1 MRKSSGIVFACVA
14 FAVVGLIAG
23 CSERTVIPTSLDSY
37 NCKDGNFKIQYPTG
51 WLVESSGK
59 GSYASASFTSGKA
72 QILVSTSLAGSL
84 LGSMAESGMLK
95 VTNPNAPAHLP
106 PVAAVHEMEKEP
118 FQNDQGVQEQEPVV
132 VQTGLG
138 EGRKAEFRGTN
149 GFGGEIR
156 GYRVTTLSR
165 DYRIRVVCQCAA
177 ADWDALKP
185 SFDKIIESIG
195 IGKAE
200 L

>member
-1 MRKSSGIVFACVA
+1 MRKPSRTVLLFIAVA
-14 FAVVGLIAG
+14 LVGLIAG
-23 CSERTVIPTSLDSY
+23 CSERTVVPTSFDAY
-37 NCKDGNFKIQYPTG
+37 NCKDGNFKIQYPAG
-51 WLVESSGK
+51 WQVESGGK

-72 QILVSTSLAGSL
+72 QVLVSTSLAGSL
-84 LGSMAESGMLK
+84 MGSMAESGMLK
-95 VTNPNAPAHLP
+95 MTNPNVPAHLP
-106 PVAAVHEMEKEP
+106 PVAAVHEAEKQP
-118 FQNDQGVQEQEPVV
+118 FQDDQSVQEQEAVV

-149 GFGGEIR
+149 GFGGETR

-165 DYRIRVVCQCAA
+165 DYRIRVVCQCSA

-185 SFDKIIESIG
+185 SFDKIIESLG